1 MAKKVT
7 TKKAP
12 AKKATPKT
20 PAKAAPKAV
29 AKALAIPRVKNS
41 GHDIATR
48 TIHVGGEPDPVTGA
62 IMPPIYQTSTYVQSA
77 PGIHKGYEYT
87 RSHNPTRTRLE
98 ECLASLEQAKHC
110 VVTASGLSAEM
121 LLMHYLPAGSN
132 IICGDDVYGGTYR
145 LFTTIFQDMHNF
157 KFIDTTDAKAVE
169 KAVKEFKPA
178 MIWLETPTNP
188 LLKITDIVAVSAIA
202 KKAKALVV
210 VDNTFM
216 SPYFQN
222 PLVLGADFVLH
233 SMTKYLN
240 GHSDAVGGCIMMNDD
255 EARKK
260 LFTLHNSIG
269 PCHSPFDSWLVLRG
283 LKTLAVRM
291 EAHAKNAMIIAE
303 YLESHPKVERV
314 VYPGLK
320 SHPQYEIAEKQM
332 LGFGGMITFFLKGD
346 IKKSNKFLST
356 VKLFALAESLG
367 GVESLIE
374 HPAIMTH
381 ASVPKKVREAIGLT
395 DNLIRLSVG
404 IEHVQDLIEDLEEAF
419 RAV

>member
-7 TKKAP
+7 TKKAA
-12 AKKATPKT
+12 AKKVIAKT
-20 PAKAAPKAV
+20 PVKAAPKTV
-29 AKALAIPRVKNS
+29 AKVRAKNS

-303 YLESHPKVERV
+303 YLENHPKVERV

>member
-1 MAKKVT
+1 MSS
-7 TKKAP
+7 TKKTATKKP
-12 AKKATPKT
+12 AAKKA
-20 PAKAAPKAV
+20 API
-29 AKALAIPRVKNS
+29 LH
-41 GHDIATR
+41 HDIATR
-48 TIHVGGEPDPVTGA
+48 CIHVGGEPDKETGA
-62 IMPPIYQTSTYVQSA
+62 IMPPIYQTSTYVQES
-77 PGIHKGYEYT
+77 PGVHKGYEYT

-121 LLMHYLPAGSN
+121 LIMHLLPAGSN
-132 IICGDDVYGGTYR
+132 ILCGDDVYGGTYR
-145 LFTTIFQDMHNF
+145 LFTTVFHNMHNF

-178 MIWLETPTNP
+178 LIWLETPTNP
-188 LLKITDIVAVSAIA
+188 LLKITDIIAVATIA
-202 KKAKALVV
+202 KKAKALTV

-222 PLVLGADFVLH
+222 PLVLGADMVLH
-233 SMTKYLN
+233 SMTKYIN
-240 GHSDAVGGCIMMNDD
+240 GHSDSVGGCIMLNDT
-255 EARKK
+255 AMHKQ
-260 LFTLHNSIG
+260 LFTLQNSIG

-283 LKTLAVRM
+283 LKTLAIRM
-291 EAHAKNAMIIAE
+291 EAHQKNAMAVAL
-303 YLESHPKVERV
+303 YLEKHPKVERV

-320 SHPQYEIAEKQM
+320 SHPQHNIAKKQM

-346 IKKSNKFLST
+346 LKKSNKFLST
-356 VKLFALAESLG
+356 VKIFALAESLG

-404 IEHVQDLIEDLEEAF
+404 IENVQDLIEDLDQAF
-419 RAV
+419 KAV